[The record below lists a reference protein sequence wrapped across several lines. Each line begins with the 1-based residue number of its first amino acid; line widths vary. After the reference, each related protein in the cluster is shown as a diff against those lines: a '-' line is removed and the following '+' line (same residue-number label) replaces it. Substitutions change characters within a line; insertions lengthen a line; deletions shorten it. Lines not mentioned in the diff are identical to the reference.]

1 MTTKHMAGKIIGL
14 TILVLLC
21 TLLCVT
27 LYYYSENRL
36 NYDVIELIHDRQKRP
51 GEFIDMDG
59 QVSVENI
66 DDLGF
71 ILKEGKIELHYGVQT
86 IDIPFKS
93 LDNEEWLNALNEIG
107 IKVYR
112 RYNEET
118 EEMEY
123 QVRYWE
129 EVIEEWSKVY

>member
-1 MTTKHMAGKIIGL
+1 MKTKHMAGKIIAL
-14 TILVLLC
+14 TFIVLLG
-21 TLLCVT
+21 TLLCLA

-36 NYDVIELIHDRQKRP
+36 NYDVVNLIHDRQKRA

-59 QVSVENI
+59 QVQVDSV

-86 IDIPFKS
+86 IDIPFNS
-93 LDNEEWLNALNEIG
+93 LDNEEWLNALGDIG

-112 RYNEET
+112 RYNEKTEET
-118 EEMEY
+118 EY
-123 QVRYWE
+123 RVTYWD
-129 EVIEEWSKVY
+129 EVITEWSKVY